1 MRLNLLLQEHI
12 PFPQHTAQ
20 TAWDYFRYEML
31 YITWALMEIAL
42 FTPLVLS
49 FLRWTRYWPSGAVT
63 IWLVLLMLLPF
74 NLIRLLSLLGLPQER
89 QRYVMIGALL
99 FIALLSMRTLSHETT
114 SLFDMTWLGDFYRS
128 LAEEDSQLWRRDI
141 ALFVVTCL
149 VWWRGIRLSYHGP
162 DIDRAGLRLRVGG
175 LLLAPLIIWISADFL
190 LRSIVPFILL
200 FFTAGLTAV
209 ALIRAEQ
216 TEYERT
222 GQAASLTSQWLG
234 SIFLA
239 AVAVVLTAAT
249 LATIVSG
256 QAPEIIGAWVAPV
269 WLAIRFG
276 TTAVMVTALFVAS
289 PILNVL
295 AKIIGFIVGILS
307 AALSGFWEAMQQI
320 APNISPALTPEAVE
334 QATEAV
340 QESGAN
346 DSTKIIWILLMIAVI
361 LLVTLALS
369 RLYRQATIA
378 ATNSEQ
384 IGQIAT
390 ELVKKPNLW
399 QRALQKLGLFRG
411 LQTAISIRR
420 IYWQMCRAAAGAGY
434 PRLETETPYEYL
446 ASLAQVWPT
455 QTADAQLITRAYV
468 KIRYGELPESE
479 AEVNDIR
486 TAWRRLEET
495 QPIERPE
502 SETI

>member
-1 MRLNLLLQEHI
+1 
-12 PFPQHTAQ
+12 
-20 TAWDYFRYEML
+20 
-31 YITWALMEIAL
+31 
-42 FTPLVLS
+42 
-49 FLRWTRYWPSGAVT
+49 
-63 IWLVLLMLLPF
+63 
-74 NLIRLLSLLGLPQER
+74 
-89 QRYVMIGALL
+89 
-99 FIALLSMRTLSHETT
+99 
-114 SLFDMTWLGDFYRS
+114 
-128 LAEEDSQLWRRDI
+128 
-141 ALFVVTCL
+141 
-149 VWWRGIRLSYHGP
+149 
-162 DIDRAGLRLRVGG
+162 
-175 LLLAPLIIWISADFL
+175 
-190 LRSIVPFILL
+190 
-200 FFTAGLTAV
+200 
-209 ALIRAEQ
+209 
-216 TEYERT
+216 
-222 GQAASLTSQWLG
+222 
-234 SIFLA
+234 
-239 AVAVVLTAAT
+239 
-249 LATIVSG
+249 
-256 QAPEIIGAWVAPV
+256 
-269 WLAIRFG
+269 
-276 TTAVMVTALFVAS
+276 MVTALFVAS